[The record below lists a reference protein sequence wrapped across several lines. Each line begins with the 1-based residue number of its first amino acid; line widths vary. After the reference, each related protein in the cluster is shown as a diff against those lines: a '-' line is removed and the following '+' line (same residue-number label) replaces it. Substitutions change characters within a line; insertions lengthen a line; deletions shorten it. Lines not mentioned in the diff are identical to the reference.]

1 MFFLASILGPASPE
15 ILRRPHNH
23 AVQDASGRPKFVA
36 SRWARRRAWEYK
48 TALWRFFE
56 DEPSQKVLRG
66 AAITDE
72 PYSFKSSATWR

>member
-48 TALWRFFE
+48 TAL
-56 DEPSQKVLRG
+56 
-66 AAITDE
+66 
-72 PYSFKSSATWR
+72 